1 MNRFHPLVHSFGIAA
16 AIYVA
21 AYVPCSAGGR
31 YEVAPQGFI
40 GQVHWSP
47 NLESNFGKTLFRPL
61 LEFDRRLVH
70 KSYHRC

>member
-1 MNRFHPLVHSFGIAA
+1 MKRFHRVVLWFGIAA

-47 NLESNFGKTLFRPL
+47 NLESNLVKTLFRPL
-61 LEFDRRLVH
+61 LEFDRRFVH
-70 KSYHRC
+70 TSYHRC